1 MLLHVADLVDK
12 DELLGSAVTEGLIAE
27 SEEYLA
33 HEAERVGV
41 LKEDIK
47 PTYYVKQFLTA
58 HVFREICKRRSFGA
72 PPATWGGEG
81 KDSYASK
88 FSFYRDEMR
97 KLELSLSAE
106 NLTGEKGRGGYGSV
120 AIYRG

>member
-1 MLLHVADLVDK
+1 MLLRASDLKGK
-12 DELLGSAVTEGLIAE
+12 DELLGVSVTAELIEEA
-27 SEEYLA
+27 EEYLA
-33 HEAERVGV
+33 HEAGRVGV